1 MKRIALLILFFVV
14 LLTPFALRALMV
26 KAPRGADAPAEG
38 RLVIVTPN
46 NQDIR
51 REFERAFNQWHLQ
64 QFGSKV
70 EIEYRTPG
78 GTNDIKRLLETT
90 YRGHM
95 QDGKT
100 ADEVP
105 IEIDIVWGGG
115 DYFFDVEL
123 HGELGILQRL
133 DVDPKLIAQVFPE
146 PTLAGVKLRE
156 VTRDEQGNLLP
167 PTWVGVCLSSFGI
180 VYNPD
185 IYASL
190 GLQPPRGWGDLTDP
204 RLADLVALAD
214 PTRSGSAAVAY
225 MMVLQRAM
233 ADAEEAIFSQ
243 HPELR
248 QMPAKQRSADP
259 RYAAAIAA
267 GWKRGMG
274 QLLLIAANARY
285 FTDSA
290 NLVPR
295 DVSVGD
301 AAAGMAIDFYG
312 RTFEEIVGP
321 SRIRYVSPIAATAI
335 TPDPIGILRG
345 VKDKRRELA
354 KRFVHFLLTPE
365 GQLLWIRKAGTP
377 GGPVE
382 RGLRRPPVRRDLY
395 SDRRDCSDD
404 VNPFEEAGGF
414 NQRGEWMSLF
424 TDTRPIWAAAWLD
437 SRESLKRAHR
447 AVLGVQ
453 DAQKRDELLAKL
465 ADLPIEMADV
475 QKERD
480 LRRAAAREGDAPLH
494 AAERRMWW
502 AQRFREH
509 YGDVERLAKREGP
522 RSND

>member
-1 MKRIALLILFFVV
+1 
-14 LLTPFALRALMV
+14 
-26 KAPRGADAPAEG
+26 
-38 RLVIVTPN
+38 
-46 NQDIR
+46 
-51 REFERAFNQWHLQ
+51 
-64 QFGSKV
+64 
-70 EIEYRTPG
+70 
-78 GTNDIKRLLETT
+78 
-90 YRGHM
+90 
-95 QDGKT
+95 
-100 ADEVP
+100 
-105 IEIDIVWGGG
+105 
-115 DYFFDVEL
+115 
-123 HGELGILQRL
+123 
-133 DVDPKLIAQVFPE
+133 
-146 PTLAGVKLRE
+146 
-156 VTRDEQGNLLP
+156 
-167 PTWVGVCLSSFGI
+167 
-180 VYNPD
+180 
-185 IYASL
+185 
-190 GLQPPRGWGDLTDP
+190 
-204 RLADLVALAD
+204 
-214 PTRSGSAAVAY
+214 
-225 MMVLQRAM
+225 
-233 ADAEEAIFSQ
+233 
-243 HPELR
+243 
-248 QMPAKQRSADP
+248 
-259 RYAAAIAA
+259 
-267 GWKRGMG
+267 
-274 QLLLIAANARY
+274 
-285 FTDSA
+285 
-290 NLVPR
+290 
-295 DVSVGD
+295 
-301 AAAGMAIDFYG
+301 MAIDFYG

-395 SDRRDCSDD
+395 SDRRDWSDD